1 MAGRRPSVLVQGL
14 GTQDDPQVS
23 PDGRWLAYHTSESGR
38 SEIRVQPFRVG
49 SATSQVWADN
59 GTQPR
64 WRGDGKELFYLD
76 PNGRLMA
83 VPVGAAPGW
92 QGATSR
98 VILDPSSRLGGR
110 PTSFV
115 PSPDGRRFLFNAAMP
130 DSPPPTIKVVVNLF
144 EELKAKVRVRR

>member
-1 MAGRRPSVLVQGL
+1 M
-14 GTQDDPQVS
+14 
-23 PDGRWLAYHTSESGR
+23 
-38 SEIRVQPFRVG
+38 QPFRVG